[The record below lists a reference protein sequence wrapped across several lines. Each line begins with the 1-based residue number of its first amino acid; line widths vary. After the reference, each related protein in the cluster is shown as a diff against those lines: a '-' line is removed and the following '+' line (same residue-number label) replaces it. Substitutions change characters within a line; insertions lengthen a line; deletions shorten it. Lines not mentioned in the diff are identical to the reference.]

1 MNLTGDEGGAGVEE
15 REDQKP
21 ESIPLLLS
29 STVSAGEEDERRQPR
44 SEMEDYVDG
53 SHGQDRERVHER
65 EREKKGAKMARCV
78 GPRVSGCEGGIK
90 GVIRIQWEMNSL
102 TSRLMKCFI

>member
-1 MNLTGDEGGAGVEE
+1 VNLTGDEGGAGVEE

-29 STVSAGEEDERRQPR
+29 STVSAGEEDERCQPR

-65 EREKKGAKMARCV
+65 ERRRRGQRWHDVWVHVLVDVRGGLKGSL
-78 GPRVSGCEGGIK
+78 GFSGK
-90 GVIRIQWEMNSL
+90 
-102 TSRLMKCFI
+102 

>member
-1 MNLTGDEGGAGVEE
+1 M
-15 REDQKP
+15 
-21 ESIPLLLS
+21 
-29 STVSAGEEDERRQPR
+29 
-44 SEMEDYVDG
+44 
-53 SHGQDRERVHER
+53 R